1 MYGESA
7 KCFTTK
13 DFKLYEDR
21 THRDVIQHDM
31 VTIVTENNKHLL
43 RLKQNATC
51 VNFIDVF
58 LLIWKN
64 MSILRLCLQALILM
78 RFGSMGP

>member
-1 MYGESA
+1 MYGENA

-13 DFKLYEDR
+13 DLKLYEDR
-21 THRDVIQHDM
+21 SQRDVIQHDM

-51 VNFIDVF
+51 VNVTSVWATW
-58 LLIWKN
+58 LAK
-64 MSILRLCLQALILM
+64 LC
-78 RFGSMGP
+78 